1 MIRTIA
7 ALAALAVFSLGCTT
21 PTKTSK
27 QQSQKKAKQTKL
39 LGKTKKRFNPDDY
52 SLTDDK
58 NLDEKHLKRGEAA
71 MSAPSL
77 DSPDSPY

>member
-7 ALAALAVFSLGCTT
+7 VFAAMAVFSLGCAT

-27 QQSQKKAKQTKL
+27 QSQKKAKQSKMI
-39 LGKTKKRFNPDDY
+39 GKTKKRFNPDDY

-58 NLDEKHLKRGEAA
+58 NLDEGHLKKGEAA
-71 MSAPSL
+71 LVSPAL